1 MDQGSGPRL
10 LVELKAQC
18 SDLSAV
24 RGRLRPRATHE
35 ATLRQVDTYFSVPRG
50 RLKLREVAGRPA
62 QLIYYERPDLAD
74 VKASK
79 VSLASVED
87 GPALLA
93 LLGAAIGIL
102 TRVTKTREV
111 WRWDTG
117 RIHLDTVEGLGTFV
131 EFEQIVEGPH
141 TPEQATNRL
150 RRLIVELAIG
160 ENDLVAR
167 SYGDLLVCR
176 SGESKATGSL
186 PANA

>member
-1 MDQGSGPRL
+1 MKDVDGGSGPRL

-24 RGRLRPRATHE
+24 RDRLRRRAAHE

-50 RLKLREVAGRPA
+50 RLKLREVAGLPA

-131 EFEQIVEGPH
+131 EVEQIVEAPH
-141 TPEQATNRL
+141 TPEQVTNHL
-150 RRLIVELAIG
+150 RCLMVELAIS

-167 SYGDLLVCR
+167 SYGELVCR
-176 SGESKATGSL
+176 SGE
-186 PANA
+186 